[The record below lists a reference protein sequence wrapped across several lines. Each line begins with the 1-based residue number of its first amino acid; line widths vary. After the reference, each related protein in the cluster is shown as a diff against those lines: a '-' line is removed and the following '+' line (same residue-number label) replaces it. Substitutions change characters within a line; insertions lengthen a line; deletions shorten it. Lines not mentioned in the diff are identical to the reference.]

1 MIRSMTGFARS
12 TFESQDI
19 SISVEIRALNSK
31 NLELNLRLPYSY
43 RSWEDELRTV
53 IKPQLLRGK
62 IDLNLN
68 VKLQGEAAA
77 AELNKDVIAH
87 YIQQLSEIA
96 DASPAELLSIATRLP
111 DALQS
116 AEVLSDDNQKKEVLG
131 LVQQAIMQ
139 LIDYQTAEGQ
149 ALTKDL
155 NAQIESIKNGLEQVN
170 NTKDQRIQQVR
181 SKLQENLKSLAVE
194 VDQNRFEQELIFYLE
209 KFDINEEI
217 VRLRQHLFYFCEVMN
232 NETEA
237 KGKKLGF
244 IAQEIGRE
252 INTIGSKANDAS
264 LQKQIV
270 QMKDAL
276 ERIKE
281 QLLNIL

>member
-12 TFESQDI
+12 SFESQDI
-19 SISVEIRALNSK
+19 SMTVEIRALNSK

-43 RSWEDELRTV
+43 RSWEDELRTA

-62 IDLNLN
+62 VDVNLN
-68 VKLQGEAAA
+68 VKQQGAAAA
-77 AELNKDVIAH
+77 AELNKDVISD
-87 YIQQLSEIA
+87 YIQQLREIA
-96 DASPAELLSIATRLP
+96 DVNPAELLPIATRLP

-116 AEVLSDDNQKKEVLG
+116 AEVLPDDNRKKEVFG
-131 LVQQAIMQ
+131 LVQQAIKQ
-139 LIDYQTAEGQ
+139 LIDYQMVEGQ
-149 ALTKDL
+149 AMTKDL
-155 NAQIESIKNGLEQVN
+155 NAQIDSIEKGLEQVN

-181 SKLQENLKSLAVE
+181 SKLQDNLKSLAVE
-194 VDQNRFEQELIFYLE
+194 VDQNRFEQELIFFLE

-217 VRLRQHLFYFCEVMN
+217 VRLRQHLLYFCEVMN
-232 NETEA
+232 NETQT

-264 LQKQIV
+264 LQKEIV

>member
-12 TFESQDI
+12 SFESQDI
-19 SISVEIRALNSK
+19 SMTVEIRALNSK

-43 RSWEDELRTV
+43 RSWEDELRTA

-62 IDLNLN
+62 VDVNFN
-68 VKLQGEAAA
+68 VNHQGAAAA
-77 AELNKDVIAH
+77 AELNKDVIND
-87 YIQQLSEIA
+87 YIQQLREIA
-96 DASPAELLSIATRLP
+96 DVTPAKLLPIATRLP

-116 AEVLSDDNQKKEVLG
+116 AEVLPDDNQKKEVFG
-131 LVQQAIMQ
+131 LVQQAIRQ
-139 LIDYQTAEGQ
+139 LINYQTAEGQ
-149 ALTKDL
+149 AMIKDL
-155 NAQIESIKNGLEQVN
+155 NTQIESIKKGLEHVN
-170 NTKDQRIQQVR
+170 DKKDLRIQQVR
-181 SKLQENLKSLAVE
+181 SKLQDNLKSLAVE

-217 VRLRQHLFYFCEVMN
+217 VRLRQHLLYFCEVMN
-232 NETEA
+232 NERET

-264 LQKQIV
+264 LQKEIV

>member
-12 TFESQDI
+12 SFESQDI
-19 SISVEIRALNSK
+19 SMTVEIRALNSK
-31 NLELNLRLPYSY
+31 NLELNLRLPYIY
-43 RSWEDELRTV
+43 RSWEDELRTA

-62 IDLNLN
+62 VDVNFN
-68 VKLQGEAAA
+68 VNHQGVAAA
-77 AELNKDVIAH
+77 AQLNKNVIYD
-87 YIQQLSEIA
+87 YIQQLREIA
-96 DASPAELLSIATRLP
+96 DVTPAELLPIAARLP
-111 DALQS
+111 DALES
-116 AEVLSDDNQKKEVLG
+116 AEVLPDDKMKKEVFG
-131 LVQQAIMQ
+131 LVQQAIKQ

-149 ALTKDL
+149 AMAKDL
-155 NAQIESIKNGLEQVN
+155 NAQIESIEKGLEHVN
-170 NTKDQRIQQVR
+170 GKKDLRIQQVR
-181 SKLQENLKSLAVE
+181 SKLQDNLKSLAIE
-194 VDQNRFEQELIFYLE
+194 VDHNRFEQELIFYIE

-217 VRLRQHLFYFCEVMN
+217 VRLRQHLVYFCEVMN
-232 NETEA
+232 NEIET

-264 LQKQIV
+264 LQKEII

>member
-12 TFESQDI
+12 IFESQDI
-19 SISVEIRALNSK
+19 SMTVEIRALNSK
-31 NLELNLRLPYSY
+31 NLELNFRLPYSY
-43 RSWEDELRTV
+43 RSWEDELRTA

-62 IDLNLN
+62 VDVNLN
-68 VKLQGEAAA
+68 VKQQGAAAA
-77 AELNKDVIAH
+77 AELNKDVISD
-87 YIQQLSEIA
+87 YIKQLREIA
-96 DASPAELLSIATRLP
+96 DVNPAELLPIATRLP

-116 AEVLSDDNQKKEVLG
+116 AEVLPDDNQKKEVFG
-131 LVQQAIMQ
+131 LVQQAIKQ
-139 LIDYQTAEGQ
+139 LIDYQTVEGQ
-149 ALTKDL
+149 AMTKDL
-155 NAQIESIKNGLEQVN
+155 NAQIESIEEGLEQVN
-170 NTKDQRIQQVR
+170 NTKDHRIQQVQ
-181 SKLQENLKSLAVE
+181 SKLQDNLKSLAVE

-217 VRLRQHLFYFCEVMN
+217 VRLRQHLLYFCEVMN
-232 NETEA
+232 NETQT

-264 LQKQIV
+264 LQKEIV

>member
-12 TFESQDI
+12 LFESQDI
-19 SISVEIRALNSK
+19 SMTVEIRALNSK

-43 RSWEDELRTV
+43 RSWEDELRTA

-62 IDLNLN
+62 VDVNLN
-68 VKLQGEAAA
+68 VKQQGAAAA
-77 AELNKDVIAH
+77 AELNKGVISD
-87 YIQQLSEIA
+87 YIQQLREIA
-96 DASPAELLSIATRLP
+96 DVNPAELLPIATRLP

-116 AEVLSDDNQKKEVLG
+116 AEVLPDDNQKKEVFG
-131 LVQQAIMQ
+131 LVQQAIKQ
-139 LIDYQTAEGQ
+139 LIDYQTVEGQ
-149 ALTKDL
+149 AMTKDL
-155 NAQIESIKNGLEQVN
+155 NAQIESIEEGLEQVN
-170 NTKDQRIQQVR
+170 NTKNHRIQQVQ
-181 SKLQENLKSLAVE
+181 SKLQDNLKSLAVE

-217 VRLRQHLFYFCEVMN
+217 VRLRQHLLYFCEVMN
-232 NETEA
+232 NETKT

-264 LQKQIV
+264 LQKEIV

>member
-12 TFESQDI
+12 SFESQDI
-19 SISVEIRALNSK
+19 SMTVEVRALNSK

-43 RSWEDELRTV
+43 RSWEDELRTA

-62 IDLNLN
+62 VDVNFN
-68 VKLQGEAAA
+68 VNYQGAAAA
-77 AELNKDVIAH
+77 AELNKDVISD
-87 YIQQLSEIA
+87 YIQQLREIA
-96 DASPAELLSIATRLP
+96 DVTPAELLPIATRLP

-116 AEVLSDDNQKKEVLG
+116 AEVLPDDNQKKEVFG
-131 LVQQAIMQ
+131 LVQQVIRQ

-149 ALTKDL
+149 AMINDL
-155 NAQIESIKNGLEQVN
+155 NTQIESIKKGLEHVN
-170 NTKDQRIQQVR
+170 DKKDLRIQQVR
-181 SKLQENLKSLAVE
+181 SKLQDNLKSLAVE

-217 VRLRQHLFYFCEVMN
+217 VRLRQHLLYFCEVMN
-232 NETEA
+232 NERET

-264 LQKQIV
+264 LQKEIV

>member
-19 SISVEIRALNSK
+19 SMTVEIRALNSK
-31 NLELNLRLPYSY
+31 NLELNFRLPYSY
-43 RSWEDELRTV
+43 RSWEDELRTA
-53 IKPQLLRGK
+53 IKLQLLRGK
-62 IDLNLN
+62 VDVNLN
-68 VKLQGEAAA
+68 VKQQGAAAA
-77 AELNKDVIAH
+77 AELNKDVISD
-87 YIQQLSEIA
+87 YIQQLREIA
-96 DASPAELLSIATRLP
+96 DVNPAELLPIATRLP

-116 AEVLSDDNQKKEVLG
+116 AEFLPDDNQKKEVFA
-131 LVQQAIMQ
+131 LVQQAIKQ
-139 LIDYQTAEGQ
+139 LIDYQTAEGK
-149 ALTKDL
+149 AMTKDL
-155 NAQIESIKNGLEQVN
+155 NAQIGSIEKGLEQVK

-181 SKLQENLKSLAVE
+181 SKLQDNLKSLAVE

-217 VRLRQHLFYFCEVMN
+217 VRLRQHLLYFCEVMN
-232 NETEA
+232 NETQT

-264 LQKQIV
+264 LQKEIV

>member
-12 TFESQDI
+12 LFESQDI
-19 SISVEIRALNSK
+19 SMTVEIRALNSK

-43 RSWEDELRTV
+43 RSWEDDLRTA

-62 IDLNLN
+62 VDVNLN
-68 VKLQGEAAA
+68 VKQQGAAAA
-77 AELNKDVIAH
+77 AELNKDVISD
-87 YIQQLSEIA
+87 YIQQLREIA
-96 DASPAELLSIATRLP
+96 EVNPAELLPIATRLP

-116 AEVLSDDNQKKEVLG
+116 AEVLPDDNQKKEIFG
-131 LVQQAIMQ
+131 LVQQAIKQ
-139 LIDYQTAEGQ
+139 LIDYQTVEGQ
-149 ALTKDL
+149 AMTKDL
-155 NAQIESIKNGLEQVN
+155 NAQIESIEEGLEQVN
-170 NTKDQRIQQVR
+170 NKKDHRIQQVR
-181 SKLQENLKSLAVE
+181 SKLQDNLKSLALE

-217 VRLRQHLFYFCEVMN
+217 VRLRQHLLYFCEVMN
-232 NETEA
+232 NETET

-244 IAQEIGRE
+244 ITQEIGRE

-264 LQKQIV
+264 LQKEIV

>member
-12 TFESQDI
+12 SFESQDI
-19 SISVEIRALNSK
+19 SMTVEIRALNSK

-43 RSWEDELRTV
+43 RSWEDELRTA

-62 IDLNLN
+62 VDVNLN
-68 VKLQGEAAA
+68 VKQQGAAAA
-77 AELNKDVIAH
+77 AELNKDVISD
-87 YIQQLSEIA
+87 YIQQLREIA
-96 DASPAELLSIATRLP
+96 DVTPAELLPIATRLP

-116 AEVLSDDNQKKEVLG
+116 AEVLPDDNQKKEVFG
-131 LVQQAIMQ
+131 LVQQAIRQ

-149 ALTKDL
+149 AMINDL
-155 NAQIESIKNGLEQVN
+155 NTQIESIKKGLEHVN
-170 NTKDQRIQQVR
+170 DKKDLRIQQVR
-181 SKLQENLKSLAVE
+181 SKLQDNLKSLAVE

-217 VRLRQHLFYFCEVMN
+217 VRLRQHLLYFCEVMN
-232 NETEA
+232 NETQT

-264 LQKQIV
+264 LQKEIV

>member
-1 MIRSMTGFARS
+1 MTGFARS

-19 SISVEIRALNSK
+19 SMTVEIRALNSK

-62 IDLNLN
+62 VDVNLN
-68 VKLQGEAAA
+68 VKQQGAAAA
-77 AELNKDVIAH
+77 AELNKDVISD
-87 YIQQLSEIA
+87 YIQQLREIA
-96 DASPAELLSIATRLP
+96 DVNPAELLPIATRLP
-111 DALQS
+111 EALQS
-116 AEVLSDDNQKKEVLG
+116 AEVLPDDNQKKEVFG
-131 LVQQAIMQ
+131 LVQQAIKQ
-139 LIDYQTAEGQ
+139 LIDYQMVEGQ
-149 ALTKDL
+149 AMTKDV
-155 NAQIESIKNGLEQVN
+155 NAQIDSIEKGLEQVN

-181 SKLQENLKSLAVE
+181 SKLQDNLKSLAVE

-217 VRLRQHLFYFCEVMN
+217 VRLRQHLLYFREVMN
-232 NETEA
+232 NETQT

>member
-19 SISVEIRALNSK
+19 SVIVEIRALNSK
-31 NLELNLRLPYSY
+31 NLELNFRLPYSY
-43 RSWEDELRTV
+43 RSWEDELRTA

-62 IDLNLN
+62 VDVNLN
-68 VKLQGEAAA
+68 VKQQGAAAA
-77 AELNKDVIAH
+77 AELNKDVISD
-87 YIQQLSEIA
+87 YIQQLREIA
-96 DASPAELLSIATRLP
+96 DVNPAELLPIATRLP

-116 AEVLSDDNQKKEVLG
+116 AEVLPDDNQKKEVFG
-131 LVQQAIMQ
+131 LVQQAIKQ
-139 LIDYQTAEGQ
+139 LIDYQTVEGQ
-149 ALTKDL
+149 AMTKDL
-155 NAQIESIKNGLEQVN
+155 NAQIESIEEGLEQVN
-170 NTKDQRIQQVR
+170 NTKNHRIQQVQ
-181 SKLQENLKSLAVE
+181 SKLQDNLKSLAVE

-217 VRLRQHLFYFCEVMN
+217 VRLRQHLLYFCEVMN
-232 NETEA
+232 NETET

-244 IAQEIGRE
+244 ITQEIGRE
-252 INTIGSKANDAS
+252 INTIGSKANDAY
-264 LQKQIV
+264 LQKEIV

>member
-12 TFESQDI
+12 LFESQDI
-19 SISVEIRALNSK
+19 SITVEIRALNSK

-43 RSWEDELRTV
+43 RSWEDDLRTA

-62 IDLNLN
+62 VDVNLN
-68 VKLQGEAAA
+68 VKQQGAAAA
-77 AELNKDVIAH
+77 AELNKDVISD
-87 YIQQLSEIA
+87 YIQQLREIA
-96 DASPAELLSIATRLP
+96 EVNPAELLPIATRLP

-116 AEVLSDDNQKKEVLG
+116 AEVLPDDNQKKEVFG
-131 LVQQAIMQ
+131 LVQQAIKQ
-139 LIDYQTAEGQ
+139 LIDYQTVEGQ
-149 ALTKDL
+149 AMTKDL
-155 NAQIESIKNGLEQVN
+155 NAQIESIEEGLEQVN
-170 NTKDQRIQQVR
+170 NTKDRRIQQVR
-181 SKLQENLKSLAVE
+181 SKLQNNLKSLAVE
-194 VDQNRFEQELIFYLE
+194 VDQNRFEQELIFFLE

-217 VRLRQHLFYFCEVMN
+217 VRLRQHLLYFCEVMN
-232 NETEA
+232 NETET

-244 IAQEIGRE
+244 ITQEIGRE

-264 LQKQIV
+264 LQKEII

>member
-12 TFESQDI
+12 SFESQDI
-19 SISVEIRALNSK
+19 SMTVEVRALNSK

-43 RSWEDELRTV
+43 RSWEDELRTA

-62 IDLNLN
+62 VDVNLN
-68 VKLQGEAAA
+68 VKQQGAAAA
-77 AELNKDVIAH
+77 AELNKDVISD
-87 YIQQLSEIA
+87 YIQQLREIA
-96 DASPAELLSIATRLP
+96 DVTPAELLPIATRLP

-116 AEVLSDDNQKKEVLG
+116 AEVLPDDNQKKEVFG
-131 LVQQAIMQ
+131 LVQQAIRQ

-149 ALTKDL
+149 AMINDL
-155 NAQIESIKNGLEQVN
+155 NTQIESIKKGLEHVN
-170 NTKDQRIQQVR
+170 DKKDLRIQQVR
-181 SKLQENLKSLAVE
+181 SKLQDNLKSLAVE

-217 VRLRQHLFYFCEVMN
+217 VRLRQHLLYFCEVMN
-232 NETEA
+232 NERET

-264 LQKQIV
+264 LQKEIV

>member
-1 MIRSMTGFARS
+1 MIRSMTGFDRS
-12 TFESQDI
+12 SFESQDI
-19 SISVEIRALNSK
+19 SITVEIRALNSK
-31 NLELNLRLPYSY
+31 NLELNIRLPYSY
-43 RSWEDELRTV
+43 RSWEDELRTA

-62 IDLNLN
+62 VDVNLN
-68 VKLQGEAAA
+68 VKQQGAAA
-77 AELNKDVIAH
+77 AAKLNKDVISD
-87 YIQQLSEIA
+87 YIQQLREIA
-96 DASPAELLSIATRLP
+96 EVNPAELLPIATRLP

-116 AEVLSDDNQKKEVLG
+116 AEVLPDDNQKKEIFG
-131 LVQQAIMQ
+131 LVQQAIKQ
-139 LIDYQTAEGQ
+139 LIDYQTVEGQ
-149 ALTKDL
+149 AMTKDL
-155 NAQIESIKNGLEQVN
+155 NAQIESIEEGLEQVN
-170 NTKDQRIQQVR
+170 NTKDRRIQQVR
-181 SKLQENLKSLAVE
+181 SKLQNNLKSLAVE
-194 VDQNRFEQELIFYLE
+194 VDQNRFEQELIFFLE

-217 VRLRQHLFYFCEVMN
+217 VRLRQHLLYFCEVMN
-232 NETEA
+232 NETET

-264 LQKQIV
+264 LQKEIV

>member
-1 MIRSMTGFARS
+1 MIRSMTGFAWS
-12 TFESQDI
+12 SFESQDI
-19 SISVEIRALNSK
+19 SMTVEVRALNSK
-31 NLELNLRLPYSY
+31 NLELNIRLPYSY
-43 RSWEDELRTV
+43 RSWEDELRTA

-62 IDLNLN
+62 VDVNFN
-68 VKLQGEAAA
+68 VNHQGAAAA
-77 AELNKDVIAH
+77 AELNKEVISD
-87 YIQQLSEIA
+87 YIQQLREIA
-96 DASPAELLSIATRLP
+96 DVTPAELLPIATRLP

-116 AEVLSDDNQKKEVLG
+116 AEVLPDDNQKEEVFG
-131 LVQQAIMQ
+131 LVQQVIRQ

-149 ALTKDL
+149 AMINDL
-155 NAQIESIKNGLEQVN
+155 NTQIESIKKGLEHVN
-170 NTKDQRIQQVR
+170 DKKDLRIQQVR
-181 SKLQENLKSLAVE
+181 SKLQDNLKSLAVE

-217 VRLRQHLFYFCEVMN
+217 VRLRQHLLYFCEVMN
-232 NETEA
+232 NERET

-264 LQKQIV
+264 LQKEIV

>member
-12 TFESQDI
+12 SFESQDI
-19 SISVEIRALNSK
+19 SMTVEIRALNSK

-43 RSWEDELRTV
+43 RSWEDELRTA

-62 IDLNLN
+62 VDVNFN
-68 VKLQGEAAA
+68 VNHQGAAAA
-77 AELNKDVIAH
+77 AELNKDVISD
-87 YIQQLSEIA
+87 YIQQLREIA
-96 DASPAELLSIATRLP
+96 DVTPAELLPIATRLP

-116 AEVLSDDNQKKEVLG
+116 AEVLPDDNQKKEVFG
-131 LVQQAIMQ
+131 LVQKAIRQ

-149 ALTKDL
+149 AMINDL
-155 NAQIESIKNGLEQVN
+155 NTQIESIKKGLEHVN
-170 NTKDQRIQQVR
+170 DKKDLRIQQVR
-181 SKLQENLKSLAVE
+181 SKLQDNLKSLAVE

-209 KFDINEEI
+209 KLDINEEI
-217 VRLRQHLFYFCEVMN
+217 VRLRQHLLYFCEVMN
-232 NETEA
+232 NERET

-264 LQKQIV
+264 LQKEIV

>member
-1 MIRSMTGFARS
+1 MTGFARS

-43 RSWEDELRTV
+43 RSWEDELRTA

-62 IDLNLN
+62 VDVNLN
-68 VKLQGEAAA
+68 VKQQGAAA
-77 AELNKDVIAH
+77 AADLNKDVISD
-87 YIQQLSEIA
+87 YIQQLREIA
-96 DASPAELLSIATRLP
+96 DVNPAELLPIATRLP
-111 DALQS
+111 EALQS
-116 AEVLSDDNQKKEVLG
+116 AEVLPDDNQKKEVFD
-131 LVQQAIMQ
+131 LVQQAIKQ
-139 LIDYQTAEGQ
+139 LIDYQTVEGQ
-149 ALTKDL
+149 AMTKDL
-155 NAQIESIKNGLEQVN
+155 NSQIESIDKGLEQVN

-209 KFDINEEI
+209 KLDINEEI
-217 VRLRQHLFYFCEVMN
+217 VRLRQHLLYFCEVMN
-232 NETEA
+232 SQAQT

-244 IAQEIGRE
+244 ISQEIGRE

>member
-12 TFESQDI
+12 TFESQNI
-19 SISVEIRALNSK
+19 SMTMEIRALNSK
-31 NLELNLRLPYSY
+31 NLELNLRLPYIY
-43 RSWEDELRTV
+43 RSWEDELRTA

-62 IDLNLN
+62 VDVNFN
-68 VKLQGEAAA
+68 VNHQGVAAA
-77 AELNKDVIAH
+77 AQLNKNVIYD
-87 YIQQLSEIA
+87 YIQQLREIA
-96 DASPAELLSIATRLP
+96 DVTPAELLPIAARLP
-111 DALQS
+111 DALES
-116 AEVLSDDNQKKEVLG
+116 AEVLPDDKMKKEVFG
-131 LVQQAIMQ
+131 LVQQAIKQ

-149 ALTKDL
+149 AMAKDL
-155 NAQIESIKNGLEQVN
+155 NAQIESIEKGLEHVN
-170 NTKDQRIQQVR
+170 GKKDLRIQQVR
-181 SKLQENLKSLAVE
+181 SKLQDNLKSLAIE
-194 VDQNRFEQELIFYLE
+194 VDHNRFEQELIFYIE

-217 VRLRQHLFYFCEVMN
+217 VRLRQHLVYFCEVMN
-232 NETEA
+232 NEIET

-264 LQKQIV
+264 LQKEIV
-270 QMKDAL
+270 QMKDGL

>member
-12 TFESQDI
+12 SFEFQDI
-19 SISVEIRALNSK
+19 IMTVEIRALNSK

-43 RSWEDELRTV
+43 RSWEDELRTA
-53 IKPQLLRGK
+53 IKSQLLRGK
-62 IDLNLN
+62 VEVNLN
-68 VKLQGEAAA
+68 VNHQGAAAA
-77 AELNKDVIAH
+77 AELNKDVILD
-87 YIQQLSEIA
+87 YIQQLGEIA
-96 DASPAELLSIATRLP
+96 DVTPAELLPIATRLP

-116 AEVLSDDNQKKEVLG
+116 AEFLPDHNQKKEVFG
-131 LVQQAIMQ
+131 LVQQAIKQ
-139 LIDYQTAEGQ
+139 LIDYQTTEGQ
-149 ALTKDL
+149 AMIKDL
-155 NAQIESIKNGLEQVN
+155 NVQIESIKKGLEHVN
-170 NTKDQRIQQVR
+170 DKKDLRIQQVR
-181 SKLQENLKSLAVE
+181 SKLQDNLKNLAVE

-217 VRLRQHLFYFCEVMN
+217 VRLRQHLLYFCEVMN
-232 NETEA
+232 NERET

-264 LQKQIV
+264 LQKEIV

>member
-12 TFESQDI
+12 SFESQDI
-19 SISVEIRALNSK
+19 SMTVEVRALNSK

-43 RSWEDELRTV
+43 RSWEDELRTA

-62 IDLNLN
+62 VDVNFN
-68 VKLQGEAAA
+68 VNHQGAAAA
-77 AELNKDVIAH
+77 AELNKDVISD
-87 YIQQLSEIA
+87 YIQQLREIA
-96 DASPAELLSIATRLP
+96 DVTPAELLPIATRLP

-116 AEVLSDDNQKKEVLG
+116 AEVLPDDNQKKEVFG
-131 LVQQAIMQ
+131 LVQQAIRQ

-149 ALTKDL
+149 AMINDL
-155 NAQIESIKNGLEQVN
+155 NTQIESIKKGIEHVN
-170 NTKDQRIQQVR
+170 DKKDLRIQQVR
-181 SKLQENLKSLAVE
+181 SKLQDNLKSLAVE

-217 VRLRQHLFYFCEVMN
+217 VRLRQHLLYFCEVMN
-232 NETEA
+232 NERET

-264 LQKQIV
+264 LQKEIV

>member
-12 TFESQDI
+12 SFESQDI
-19 SISVEIRALNSK
+19 SMTVEIRALNSK

-43 RSWEDELRTV
+43 RSWEDELRTA

-62 IDLNLN
+62 VDVNFN
-68 VKLQGEAAA
+68 VNHQGAAAA
-77 AELNKDVIAH
+77 AELNKDVIND
-87 YIQQLSEIA
+87 YIQQLREIA
-96 DASPAELLSIATRLP
+96 DVTPAELLPIATRLP

-116 AEVLSDDNQKKEVLG
+116 AEVLPDDNQKKEVFG
-131 LVQQAIMQ
+131 LVQQAIKQ

-149 ALTKDL
+149 AMIKDL
-155 NAQIESIKNGLEQVN
+155 NAQIESIKKGLEHVN
-170 NTKDQRIQQVR
+170 DKKDLRIQQVR
-181 SKLQENLKSLAVE
+181 SKLQDNLKSLAVE

-217 VRLRQHLFYFCEVMN
+217 VRLRQHLLYFCEVMN
-232 NETEA
+232 NERET

-264 LQKQIV
+264 LQKEIV

>member
-12 TFESQDI
+12 LFESQDI
-19 SISVEIRALNSK
+19 SITVEIRALNSK

-43 RSWEDELRTV
+43 RSWEDELRTA

-62 IDLNLN
+62 VDVNLN
-68 VKLQGEAAA
+68 VKQQGAAAA
-77 AELNKDVIAH
+77 AELNKDVISD
-87 YIQQLSEIA
+87 YIQQLREIA
-96 DASPAELLSIATRLP
+96 EVNPAELLPIATRLP

-116 AEVLSDDNQKKEVLG
+116 AEVLPDDNQKKEIFG
-131 LVQQAIMQ
+131 LVQQAIKQ
-139 LIDYQTAEGQ
+139 LIDYQTVEGQ
-149 ALTKDL
+149 AMTKDL
-155 NAQIESIKNGLEQVN
+155 NAQIESIEEGLEQVN
-170 NTKDQRIQQVR
+170 NTKDRRIQQVR
-181 SKLQENLKSLAVE
+181 SKLQDNLKSLAVE

-217 VRLRQHLFYFCEVMN
+217 VRLRQHLLYFCEVMN
-232 NETEA
+232 NETET

-264 LQKQIV
+264 LQKEIV

>member
-1 MIRSMTGFARS
+1 MTGFARS
-12 TFESQDI
+12 SFESQDI
-19 SISVEIRALNSK
+19 SMTVEVRALNSK

-43 RSWEDELRTV
+43 RSWEDELRTA

-62 IDLNLN
+62 VDVNFN
-68 VKLQGEAAA
+68 VNHQGAAAA
-77 AELNKDVIAH
+77 AELNKDVISD
-87 YIQQLSEIA
+87 YIQQLREIA
-96 DASPAELLSIATRLP
+96 DVTPAELLPIATRLP

-116 AEVLSDDNQKKEVLG
+116 AEVLPDDNQKKEVFG
-131 LVQQAIMQ
+131 LVQQVIRQ

-149 ALTKDL
+149 AMINDL
-155 NAQIESIKNGLEQVN
+155 NTQIESIKKGLEHVN
-170 NTKDQRIQQVR
+170 DKKDLRIQQVR
-181 SKLQENLKSLAVE
+181 SKLQDNLKSLAVE

-217 VRLRQHLFYFCEVMN
+217 VRLRQHLLYFCEVMN
-232 NETEA
+232 NERET

-264 LQKQIV
+264 LQKEIV

>member
-12 TFESQDI
+12 SFEFQDI
-19 SISVEIRALNSK
+19 IMTVEIRALNSK

-43 RSWEDELRTV
+43 RSWEDELRTA

-62 IDLNLN
+62 VDVNFN
-68 VKLQGEAAA
+68 VNHQGAAA
-77 AELNKDVIAH
+77 SAELNKDVISD
-87 YIQQLSEIA
+87 YIQQLREIA
-96 DASPAELLSIATRLP
+96 DVTPAELLPIATRLP

-116 AEVLSDDNQKKEVLG
+116 AEFLPDHNQKKEVFG
-131 LVQQAIMQ
+131 LVQQAIKQ
-139 LIDYQTAEGQ
+139 LIDYQTTEGQ
-149 ALTKDL
+149 AMIKDL
-155 NAQIESIKNGLEQVN
+155 NVQIESIKKGLEHVN
-170 NTKDQRIQQVR
+170 DKKDLRIQQVR
-181 SKLQENLKSLAVE
+181 SKLQDNLKSLAVE
-194 VDQNRFEQELIFYLE
+194 DDQNRFEQELIFYLE

-217 VRLRQHLFYFCEVMN
+217 VRLRQHLLYFCEVMN
-232 NETEA
+232 NEMET

-264 LQKQIV
+264 LQKEIV